1 MRWWL
6 QTYPRGLFAVDNASV
21 GGMDFAALPEGLWM
35 VQWTEGRG
43 EIEYFDPVAKAN
55 LSGLRES
62 FEDVTPYCSFFQQFM
77 RLLPGLTL
85 PQAKKIQIEL
95 VEAIYEYRRELPI
108 EVDGRTWPADDGS
121 VGVMTAARL
130 GAGSHF
136 HWTPVD
142 EAVPIRLARFEIS
155 VIATRIAERQQ
166 GLYVTRST
174 KIVAIRALTD
184 IADVIDY
191 DVTTGW

>member
-6 QTYPRGLFAVDNASV
+6 QTYPSGLFAVDNASV
-21 GGMDFAALPEGLWM
+21 GGMDFSALPDDLWM

-55 LSGLRES
+55 HHGLREC
-62 FEDVTPYCSFFQQFM
+62 FRNVAPYCQFFQQFM
-77 RLLPGLTL
+77 TRLPGLTL
-85 PQAKKIQIEL
+85 PQARKIQIDL
-95 VEAIYEYRRELPI
+95 VEAIYEHRRELPI
-108 EVDGRTWPADDGS
+108 EVDGRAWPADDGS
-121 VGVMTAARL
+121 VGAMAARLL

-136 HWTPVD
+136 QWTPVD
-142 EAVPIRLARFEIS
+142 EVASIEMTRFEVAI
-155 VIATRIAERQQ
+155 IAARIAERQQ
-166 GLYVTRST
+166 VLYVARSA
-174 KIVAIRALTD
+174 KIAAIRALTD